1 MQRNEAA
8 AVLGLDENATAA
20 QARDRAKQLEGE
32 LSQKIGRAPTPS
44 LRSSYQKSL
53 QQIGEAAR
61 AFGGDSGSAGAVDL
75 PSSEPRPS
83 DPAEPTS
90 GPISGVSSGVAE
102 PPKKKSN
109 TGKVA
114 AVAGAAAIVGL
125 ATAATFAH
133 PAEVKPEE
141 GGHHHEHDHDDD
153 PPPSS
158 GIEDGLLSAV
168 LEELA
173 TVNVEDIA
181 AEATPSLDSWMVI
194 DDPNPPELAPPE
206 PVHHE
211 VSLFDALE
219 AAATHVQP
227 EQALSIDIVRGD
239 GVDILNLTASADTTS
254 HDDHSR
260 DHHRADDDDDQ

>member
-20 QARDRAKQLEGE
+20 QARDRAKQLESE

-61 AFGGDSGSAGAVDL
+61 AFGGDSGSSGSADL

-83 DPAEPTS
+83 DPAEPGS
-90 GPISGVSSGVAE
+90 APITGVSSGVGE

-114 AVAGAAAIVGL
+114 AVAGVAAIAGL

-181 AEATPSLDSWMVI
+181 AEVTPPLESWMVI

-206 PVHHE
+206 PAHHE

-227 EQALSIDIVRGD
+227 EQSLSVDIVRGD
-239 GVDILNLTASADTTS
+239 GIDILNLTASADTS
-254 HDDHSR
+254 HDDRAHE
-260 DHHRADDDDDQ
+260 HHHADDDDDR